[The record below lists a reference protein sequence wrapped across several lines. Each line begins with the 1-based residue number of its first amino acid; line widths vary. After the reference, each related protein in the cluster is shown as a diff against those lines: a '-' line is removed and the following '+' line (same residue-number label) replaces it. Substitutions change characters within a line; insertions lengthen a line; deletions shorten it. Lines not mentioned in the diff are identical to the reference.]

1 MQKKNYTRIREKGKK
16 KQVKTSLF
24 RRLCA
29 YNKKNFLQS
38 KISKEIK
45 MLIKMMMKW
54 RDSFR

>member
-1 MQKKNYTRIREKGKK
+1 MQKKNYTRIREKGKT